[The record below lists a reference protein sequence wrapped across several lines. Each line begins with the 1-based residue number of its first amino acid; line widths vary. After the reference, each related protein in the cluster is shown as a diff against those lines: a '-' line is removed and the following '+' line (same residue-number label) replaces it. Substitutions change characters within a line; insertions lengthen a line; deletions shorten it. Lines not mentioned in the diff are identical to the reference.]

1 MDRRLVESSANIHQ
15 NLVNEINIQAD
26 VKSPNVV
33 ALFCATKT
41 TEKYWL
47 LMELCNGGDLA
58 NYMWQRGG
66 YLPEPEARLILK
78 QIVKGI

>member
-33 ALFCATKT
+33 ALFCETKT
-41 TEKYWL
+41 TDKYWL